1 MECRFDGWGE
11 GLTWDTSIQLSPLL
25 SMDCSQ
31 SKVRTAQTFLSISVF
46 KKVKQRRPASRQAHF
61 SPGPMYVKGRTDV
74 QIAQ

>member
-1 MECRFDGWGE
+1 MGYKYPAVSSAEH
-11 GLTWDTSIQLSPLL
+11 GLFTVKG
-25 SMDCSQ
+25 
-31 SKVRTAQTFLSISVF
+31 KVTAQTFLSISVF